1 VTPITTV
8 LFACVHNAGRSQM
21 AAAFFNQLADASK
34 ARAISA
40 GTDPGERVHPEVVA
54 AMREMGIDLA
64 GVVPQKLTEDLARE
78 AHVLVTMGCG
88 DACPFVPGVRV
99 EDWPLPDPKGQPI
112 EGVRRIRND
121 IRARVEDLLARDR
134 LILNH

>member
-1 VTPITTV
+1 
-8 LFACVHNAGRSQM
+8 
-21 AAAFFNQLADASK
+21 
-34 ARAISA
+34 
-40 GTDPGERVHPEVVA
+40 
-54 AMREMGIDLA
+54 
-64 GVVPQKLTEDLARE
+64 
-78 AHVLVTMGCG
+78 VLVTMGCG